1 MGVQVYLSF
10 QHLKFSLCSLLL
22 TKICCRL
29 QSCIQ
34 FEYCTKENVSNTM
47 AMNQNAFVIHTSSAL
62 RVQVRNSHVIII
74 VLEFDKI
81 TIVLVIRS
89 SIIAFLFK
97 QIEQYT
103 KSFFSGHYQFILS
116 KSSLLRQT
124 SILHRISFEL
134 QPTDSWFAS
143 FW

>member
-22 TKICCRL
+22 AKICCRL

-47 AMNQNAFVIHTSSAL
+47 AMNQNAFVTHTSSAL

-89 SIIAFLFK
+89 SIIVFLFK
-97 QIEQYT
+97 QIKQ
-103 KSFFSGHYQFILS
+103 
-116 KSSLLRQT
+116 
-124 SILHRISFEL
+124 
-134 QPTDSWFAS
+134 
-143 FW
+143 